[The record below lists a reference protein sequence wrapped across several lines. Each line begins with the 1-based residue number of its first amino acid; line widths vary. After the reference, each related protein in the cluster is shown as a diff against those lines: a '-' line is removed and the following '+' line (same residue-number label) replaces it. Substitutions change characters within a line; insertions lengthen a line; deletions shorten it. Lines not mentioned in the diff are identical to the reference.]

1 MQQKLETSLTQL
13 YKTLQS
19 INNQLQT
26 TTQNASSV
34 MQNLANLQAS
44 QNQTINSNQSALLN
58 NNNKDEPS
66 FFEYLDEQKLQALES
81 ENKHL
86 KKQIKEYK
94 NILASISVEIDSLIN
109 TINN

>member
-19 INNQLQT
+19 INNQLQS

-34 MQNLANLQAS
+34 MQSLANLQAS
-44 QNQTINSNQSALLN
+44 QIGNTTNALPQQIN
-58 NNNKDEPS
+58 NNDEPS

-94 NILASISVEIDSLIN
+94 SILASISVEIDSLIN